1 MWRQARGN
9 APEKCFGVSI
19 RPLRDTDVEVC
30 AAIMLELP
38 LWQRYGTTP
47 EEARALF
54 TAALTGSARARV
66 AEDRGRVIGF
76 VVYSLRGTF
85 DRSGYVRA
93 VGVAA
98 GAQGRGTGD
107 RLMRA
112 AEEDILSHGP
122 NVFLLVSAGNADA
135 RRFYERRGYRWI
147 GEIPD
152 YVRAG
157 ITEAL
162 YRKTLGPIRPE

>member
-1 MWRQARGN
+1 MCR
-9 APEKCFGVSI
+9 VTI
-19 RPLRDTDVEVC
+19 RPLRDTDVEFC
-30 AAIMLELP
+30 AAIMLGLP

-54 TAALTGSARARV
+54 TAALTGPTRARV
-66 AEDRGRVIGF
+66 AEDRGRVMGF

-112 AEEDILSHGP
+112 AEEDILSYGP
-122 NVFLLVSAGNADA
+122 NVFLLVSRDNADA
-135 RRFYERRGYRWI
+135 RRFYERRGYRSI

>member
-1 MWRQARGN
+1 
-9 APEKCFGVSI
+9 VTI
-19 RPLRDTDVEVC
+19 RPLQDTDVETC
-30 AAIMLELP
+30 AAIMLGLP

-47 EEARALF
+47 EDARALF
-54 TAALTGSARARV
+54 AAAVAGRARARV
-66 AEDRGRVIGF
+66 AEDGGRVIGF

-93 VGVAA
+93 VGVVA
-98 GAQGRGTGD
+98 GAQGRGAGD

-122 NVFLLVSAGNADA
+122 NVFLLVSQDNAGA
-135 RRFYERRGYRWI
+135 RRFYERRGYRRI
-147 GEIPD
+147 GEITD

-162 YRKTLGPIRPE
+162 YRKTLGPIRAE